1 MPFTLSAHPPR
12 TRLLILQQRAFY
24 TAIAVGSSLAI
35 TAVVS
40 MAFHNSVRLDFMI
53 TAFVCSFSV
62 GLPMTA
68 MFQRLNRELADA
80 QARERALLVRQERQK
95 VWRESMS
102 KAQHH
107 VNNLANCLHMV
118 ELEYKKNNSL
128 SPETLAA
135 LQAEI
140 SRTGQEMQ
148 RVSELEESVAATDD
162 TAPKS

>member
-12 TRLLILQQRAFY
+12 TRRLILQQRAFY
-24 TAIAVGSSLAI
+24 TAIAVGCSLAI
-35 TAVVS
+35 TAAIS
-40 MAFHNSVRLDFMI
+40 MAFHNSIRLDFMI

-80 QARERALLVRQERQK
+80 QARERALLVREERQR

-107 VNNLANCLHMV
+107 VNNLANCLHLV
-118 ELEYKKNNSL
+118 ELEYNKNNSL
-128 SPETLAA
+128 SAATLAA

-140 SRTGQEMQ
+140 KRTGQEMQ
-148 RVSELEESVAATDD
+148 RVSELEGNAARANES
-162 TAPKS
+162 APSA